1 MSPQRSNRDALIEG
15 ALQCL
20 ADSPAADVTA
30 RDIASQANA
39 NLASIGYHFGSKDGL
54 LAEAMVEGFRR
65 WLAEIATALADLPLS
80 DTSARL
86 QRAIELVSTSAER
99 HAGLARAFLA
109 ALASAPHD
117 DRVRVPLAE
126 SYREG
131 RSVVAGL
138 IGLGDD
144 EAGGDAASLLIAV
157 FDGLLI
163 QTLLDPSREL
173 PLARVMAAQARL
185 AEI

>member
-30 RDIASQANA
+30 RDIANRANA

-54 LAEAMVEGFRR
+54 LAQAMVEGFRR
-65 WLAEIATALADLPLS
+65 WLAEVATALADLPIG
-80 DTSARL
+80 DASARL
-86 QRAIELVSTSAER
+86 QRAIELVSTSAQR

-126 SYREG
+126 SYRES
-131 RSVVAGL
+131 RSAVAAL

-144 EAGGDAASLLIAV
+144 EAGKDAAGLLIAA

-163 QTLLDPSREL
+163 QALLDPSQEL
-173 PLARVMAAQARL
+173 PLARITAAQARL

>member
-1 MSPQRSNRDALIEG
+1 MSPQRSNRNALIEG

-20 ADSPAADVTA
+20 ADNPAANVTA
-30 RDIASQANA
+30 RDIANRSNA

-65 WLAEIATALADLPLS
+65 WLAEVATALADLPVS
-80 DTSARL
+80 DAGARL
-86 QRAIELVSTSAER
+86 RRAIELVSTGAER

-117 DRVRVPLAE
+117 DRVRGPLAE
-126 SYREG
+126 SYRES
-131 RSVVAGL
+131 RSAVAGL

-144 EAGGDAASLLIAV
+144 QAGEDAAGILIAV

-163 QTLLDPSREL
+163 QALLDPSREL
-173 PLARVMAAQARL
+173 PLARVATAQARL